1 MSLFNLQEDAR
12 GKSQGDGQLVEIRE
26 RQGEDGRSADVEC

>member
-1 MSLFNLQEDAR
+1 MSLFNLQEDAC

-26 RQGEDGRSADVEC
+26 MLDEDGRSSDVEC